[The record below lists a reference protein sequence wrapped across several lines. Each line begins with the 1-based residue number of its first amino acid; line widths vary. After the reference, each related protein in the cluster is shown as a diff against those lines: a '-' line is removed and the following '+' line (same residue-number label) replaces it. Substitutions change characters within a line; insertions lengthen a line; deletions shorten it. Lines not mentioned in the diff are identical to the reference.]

1 MRKFIGLALLF
12 VMLVGAVAVPAMQK
26 RGGRDVEIGAVE
38 RRQIKSS
45 VISSGVLN
53 FEDQVQLSPEVIGTV
68 VSVNV
73 KEGDFVTAGDLL
85 LRIDDRTLRS
95 QVDEQEA
102 VVRMQR
108 LNLSQSGVAA
118 ELRQQQ
124 FARIENLAK
133 SGFATRAVYEEV
145 DSGLSASR
153 LETKASAERLFQAQ
167 AALQLAKRQLAKTAV
182 RSPASGTV
190 VAVNIKTGETAVPSS
205 IGIAGS
211 SLMTIANVD
220 SLIAEVNVGEA
231 DIAAVRPG
239 QEVSIT
245 AAAYPDR
252 PLKGVI
258 RSLAIS
264 PRRESASLGLGGGS
278 QARTYTVKV
287 EISRPQGMALRPGMS
302 CRAEIFTKQVNRS
315 IAVPIQAVLS
325 TADDKTEFDQ
335 KEARKRGGEH
345 YVFAVNGSRVVR
357 RVVKLG
363 VSDDSYQEIVS
374 GLKPGDRVVV
384 GPYRELKFLRDG
396 DSIRT
401 KARQS

>member
-1 MRKFIGLALLF
+1 MKKFIGLAVLL
-12 VMLVGAVAVPAMQK
+12 VMLVAAVAIPVMQK

-68 VSVNV
+68 LAVAV
-73 KEGDFVTAGDLL
+73 KEGDFVTQGDLL

-95 QVDEQEA
+95 EVAEYAA
-102 VVRMQR
+102 VVRMQQA
-108 LNLSQSGVAA
+108 NLSQSGVTAN
-118 ELRQQQ
+118 LRQQQ
-124 FARIENLAK
+124 FARDENLANR
-133 SGFATRAVYEEV
+133 GFATRAVYEELG
-145 DSGLSASR
+145 SGVSASR
-153 LETKASAERLFQAQ
+153 LEAKASGERLVQAQ
-167 AALQLAKRQLAKTAV
+167 AALQRAQSQLAKTAV

-190 VAVNIKTGETAVPSS
+190 VAVNIKSGETAVPSS

-211 SLMTIANVD
+211 SLMTIANIN

-231 DIAAVRPG
+231 DIASVRPG

-264 PRRESASLGLGGGS
+264 PKREGQSLSLGGGS

-287 EISRPQGMALRPGMS
+287 ELSRPEGMVLRPGMS
-302 CRAEIFTKQVNRS
+302 CRAEIFTRQVNQS
-315 IAVPIQAVLS
+315 AAVPIQAVLS
-325 TADDKTEFDQ
+325 TADDKSEFDQ

-363 VSDDSYQEIVS
+363 LSDDSYQEIVS

-396 DSIRT
+396 DPIRT
-401 KARQS
+401 KAKQS